1 MLKLPDMSIRFA
13 HASIT
18 ARDLAK
24 LAEFYGNVFDCA
36 PALPEKSFSGEWLE
50 KGTGVPGAAFK
61 RVHLKFPG
69 DDGEEPP
76 ILEIIEYEVS
86 SDGSPHAPANSK
98 GLRHIAFETET
109 VDELKRRR
117 ELVLAHGGSKLG
129 EITSRRIEGVG
140 EVTFVYLTD
149 PEGNIVE
156 LVNWQEPD
164 PMPPVEE

>member
-1 MLKLPDMSIRFA
+1 MSIRFA
-13 HASIT
+13 HAGIT
-18 ARDLAK
+18 ARDMNK
-24 LAEFYGNVFDCA
+24 LAEFYGRVFDCA

-61 RVHLKFPG
+61 RVHLRFPG
-69 DDGEEPP
+69 DDDGEEAP
-76 ILEIIEYEVS
+76 ILEIIEYDNQT
-86 SDGSPHAPANSK
+86 DGAAPAPANSK
-98 GLRHIAFETET
+98 GLRHIAFETES

-117 ELVLAHGGSKLG
+117 ELVLKNGGGKLG

-156 LVNWQEPD
+156 LVNWKEPKQ
-164 PMPPVEE
+164 